1 MEHEDLELQAMPG
14 VGRAATRNLGRGP
27 RRGNR
32 IATSGFA
39 VGVITL
45 LAVVPACSSPSTPA
59 AVSTPTST
67 SHPTT
72 TSTSAPSSVSFQQG
86 SAAELAACQSD
97 AKTLETALEAY
108 MAENGAYPSPP
119 SPWSAADYAAN
130 FQPLTSATGGGPYLP
145 TPPGTKF
152 YVIEYDSSGHIWIAP
167 PGAYNPTYNPG
178 QDFDAHPDICLA
190 AVG

>member
-1 MEHEDLELQAMPG
+1 MVHEDLDLQAVAG
-14 VGRAATRNLGRGP
+14 VGRAATGRGP

-32 IATSGFA
+32 IGFA

-59 AVSTPTST
+59 AVSTPTN
-67 SHPTT
+67 PTT

-86 SAAELAACQSD
+86 SAAEVAACQSD
-97 AKTLETALEAY
+97 AKTLETALAAY
-108 MAENGAYPSPP
+108 MAEKGAYPSPP
-119 SPWSAADYAAN
+119 SPWSAANYAAN
-130 FQPLTSATGGGPYLP
+130 FTPLTSAGGGGPFLP
-145 TPPGTKF
+145 QPPATKF

-167 PGAYNPTYNPG
+167 PGSYGATYNRG
-178 QDFDAHPDICLA
+178 QDFDAQPDICLA